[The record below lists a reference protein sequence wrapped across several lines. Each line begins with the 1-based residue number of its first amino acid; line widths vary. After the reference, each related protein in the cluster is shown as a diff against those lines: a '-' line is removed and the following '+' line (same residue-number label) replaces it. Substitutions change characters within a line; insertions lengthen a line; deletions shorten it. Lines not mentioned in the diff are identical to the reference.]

1 MDAGGSRAG
10 DCLPGARVQ
19 QRVLADQRAVEVAGE
34 SLDLAGEVRGESQL
48 PFVRNATS
56 ASIWD
61 FGRLAKLG
69 ITGG

>member
-1 MDAGGSRAG
+1 METSDSRAG
-10 DCLPGARVQ
+10 DRAPGARPELC
-19 QRVLADQRAVEVAGE
+19 VLADQRAVEIAGE
-34 SLDLAGEVRGESQL
+34 SLDLAREVRGESQL

>member
-1 MDAGGSRAG
+1 VEAGRSRG
-10 DCLPGARVQ
+10 RDRTPGARPE

-34 SLDLAGEVRGESQL
+34 GLDLAREVRGESQL

>member
-1 MDAGGSRAG
+1 VETGGSRGRDRA
-10 DCLPGARVQ
+10 PGARPE
-19 QRVLADQRAVEVAGE
+19 QRILADQRAVEVAGE
-34 SLDLAGEVRGESQL
+34 GLDLAREVRGESQL

>member
-1 MDAGGSRAG
+1 VEAGGSRGRDRA
-10 DCLPGARVQ
+10 PRARRE
-19 QRVLADQRAVEVAGE
+19 QRVLADQRAVEVAGKR
-34 SLDLAGEVRGESQL
+34 LDLAREVRRESQL

>member
-1 MDAGGSRAG
+1 MKTGGARGGDRA
-10 DCLPGARVQ
+10 PGARRED
-19 QRVLADQRAVEVAGE
+19 RVLADQRAVEIAGE
-34 SLDLAGEVRGESQL
+34 RLDLAREVRGESQL

>member
-1 MDAGGSRAG
+1 VDAAGPRAG
-10 DCLPGARVQ
+10 DRPSSARVEL
-19 QRVLADQRAVEVAGE
+19 RVLADQRAVEVAGE
-34 SLDLAGEVRGESQL
+34 GLDLAREVRGELQL